1 MHRLKQETFCA
12 VFLVDTAHSL
22 EGAPLAVLQAWC
34 CFPSSSHLP
43 FDRLAFI
50 QTLPDKSSA
59 RVWAKFADCNCG
71 CPNGGGGA
79 SLCSSLK
86 SQHQGCWIYPQNNLC
101 ADSSE
106 KLKETRCE
114 NSPGKHFRARSSR
127 KAFASLRGAPE
138 GQEIKPLHQMSFA
151 QPECLKPLL
160 FAGKRPS
167 QSSEHWQEK
176 PAPAQVGGQIQ
187 QEQRTRPQTFC
198 LLATQF

>member
-1 MHRLKQETFCA
+1 MLCCKHDA
-12 VFLVDTAHSL
+12 VFH
-22 EGAPLAVLQAWC
+22 
-34 CFPSSSHLP
+34 HLP
-43 FDRLAFI
+43 ISPLTGSHSYRHCLIRAALAFEQSL
-50 QTLPDKSSA
+50 QTA
-59 RVWAKFADCNCG
+59 TVAAQTG
-71 CPNGGGGA
+71 VGGWA